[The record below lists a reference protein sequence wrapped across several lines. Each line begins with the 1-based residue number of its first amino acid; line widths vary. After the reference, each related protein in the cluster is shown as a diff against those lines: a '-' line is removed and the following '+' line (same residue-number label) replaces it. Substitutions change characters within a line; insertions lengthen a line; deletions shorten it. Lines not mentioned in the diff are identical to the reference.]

1 MYEQNNNELKNGVG
15 NDNTSST
22 EELTR
27 TNSSAS
33 SNSYVGNTYNNS
45 PNPNPNYRGYD
56 YGQNRQTY
64 VGGTYGAQQGPRPYG
79 TQPDPRTYG
88 AQQPGTYGAQQPG
101 NYGNAQPVNNYDAEQ
116 PARTYGGYSRAAQD
130 TQETQSSAENTTAIS
145 EPKPA
150 FGGYTG
156 SNATA
161 SPFSGPYGYGQTQTQ
176 SQTQTPERDAVTGQT
191 YGTYQYASA
200 TTNSTATSKPE
211 AKKNN
216 AWKIIAASLA
226 AITLLGVS
234 IGSAYYTYN
243 KISGSNQVAQIEEKE
258 TAPETE
264 EVQEQPAQKSVTKTD
279 SNNIQ
284 TTTVT
289 GQTMAVVTDVTEV
302 VKEVMPALVMI
313 HNNYTVSGNYFG
325 YTYKDEATASG
336 SGIIVGQND
345 SELLIATNYHVIE
358 GADTLEVIFSDDSTI
373 EAVVKGT
380 ASDMDLAV
388 IAVSLD
394 AIGSDTLDTIKIA
407 TLGDSDALALGEPC
421 VAIGNALGYGQ
432 SVTTGVISALN
443 REVEISEG
451 VTRSFIQTDAAIN
464 PGNSGGALLN
474 LQGEVI
480 GINSNKLGGDTIEG
494 MGYAIPIS
502 AAQPIIEKLMNE
514 QTKLKV
520 AESQRGYIGISGVS
534 VSSDVSEIYGLPQG
548 VYIAELQRGGGAEAA
563 GIQKGD
569 VITSFDG
576 EEITSMEDLQNRL
589 QYYAAG
595 TEVTITVMRQN
606 GNEYVEETY
615 DVTLGGANGGGSSQ
629 SEGDSNGASGHY
641 DGQQMPG
648 KPEDRN
654 SGSGHQRGGN

>member
-1 MYEQNNNELKNGVG
+1 MYEQNDNELKNNGVG
-15 NDNTSST
+15 NEQTSST
-22 EELTR
+22 EGLGR

-33 SNSYVGNTYNNS
+33 SDPYVNNSYNS
-45 PNPNPNYRGYD
+45 PDQNYRGYD

-64 VGGTYGAQQGPRPYG
+64 VGGTYAG
-79 TQPDPRTYG
+79 
-88 AQQPGTYGAQQPG
+88 QQPVTYASQQTTGYGQQAAGTYSGMQQATP
-101 NYGNAQPVNNYDAEQ
+101 YDGSQ
-116 PARTYGGYSRAAQD
+116 STRTYGGYSRVAQD
-130 TQETQSSAENTTAIS
+130 THEAQNTSDSVSTSS

-150 FGGYTG
+150 FGGYT
-156 SNATA
+156 NANVTT
-161 SPFSGPYGYGQTQTQ
+161 SPFSGPYGYSSQTGSQTQ
-176 SQTQTPERDAVTGQT
+176 SQTQPPVRDAVTGQT
-191 YGTYQYASA
+191 YGTYQYAN
-200 TTNSTATSKPE
+200 TTTVNPNQDSEQKP
-211 AKKNN
+211 KKNN
-216 AWKIIAASLA
+216 TWKIVAAALA
-226 AITLLGVS
+226 AVALLGVS

-243 KISGSNQVAQIEEKE
+243 KITGNNQVAQIEQKE
-258 TAPETE
+258 AATEAE
-264 EVQEQPAQKSVTKTD
+264 EVQEEAPAKTVTKTD
-279 SNNIQ
+279 SSNIQ

-325 YTYKDEATASG
+325 YTYEDAATASG

-345 SELLIATNYHVIE
+345 AELLIATNYHVIE

-388 IAVSLD
+388 IAVPLETIS
-394 AIGSDTLDTIKIA
+394 SDTLDTIKIA

-548 VYIAELQRGGGAEAA
+548 VYVAETQNGGGAEAA

-595 TEVTITVMRQN
+595 TTVTITVMRQS
-606 GNEYVEETY
+606 GNEYVEETF
-615 DVTLGGANGGGSSQ
+615 DVTLGGANSGQ
-629 SEGDSNGASGHY
+629 SGQAEGDSNGASGHY

-648 KPEDRN
+648 KPEDKS